1 MEQIQMDAMGVQ
13 FPYFILISKALQ
25 HALDCK
31 HVSSPTEV
39 EGTTHML
46 KIKCFAELGAYS

>member
-31 HVSSPTEV
+31 HVSSEKLRVLLTC
-39 EGTTHML
+39 L
-46 KIKCFAELGAYS
+46 KLSALLN